1 MYQENAMK
9 LLNQYNYNFDLA
21 KFHILHPHVMADPI
35 SKEKIVD
42 ISRTSPADLSKVV
55 SDAVIDLQGC
65 KEDEVE
71 QILNTFRAD
80 LKKRINDDQLK
91 YHLTI
96 LEKIRIPTPPDIED
110 EIKKSIEFSKE
121 IKRKVYI

>member
-1 MYQENAMK
+1 
-9 LLNQYNYNFDLA
+9 
-21 KFHILHPHVMADPI
+21 MADPI